1 MVGQLDLDG
10 DGGPVAE
17 DHQRDLLAHR
27 GQAHQVDQVAVVF
40 DGHVI
45 ELEDDVADLKLGGC
59 GRGIGGNAVDAGA
72 GGPGQPDLG
81 RHGRAEPRIQVHP
94 QKGTRHLPGFDQLV
108 GHVHEHVDGDGES
121 DPLVP
126 PRVAGDGRIDPDD
139 LCAEVDQR
147 AAAVAGVDGG
157 IRLDEVLE
165 DDAGVAQLEVAASL
179 GADDP
184 VGDRV
189 AQAEGASH
197 GQDEV
202 ADLHLA
208 ALAQPR
214 GDQSGRLDGQH
225 GDVGIGIVPHF
236 ARIDSAPVGQVDLDP
251 VGRGAADD
259 VAVGQHVVLALTADN
274 DAGAGL
280 FGVLAAAV
288 LETGAVSDVGL
299 DVDDGGPDELGHRL
313 DHGSLLFEDLGLLL
327 EQPVELF
334 AFLLRDRSP
343 ALDGG
348 LDGSL
353 GASLP
358 RAEDA
363 QQEP

>member
-1 MVGQLDLDG
+1 M
-10 DGGPVAE
+10 
-17 DHQRDLLAHR
+17 
-27 GQAHQVDQVAVVF
+27 
-40 DGHVI
+40 
-45 ELEDDVADLKLGGC
+45 
-59 GRGIGGNAVDAGA
+59 
-72 GGPGQPDLG
+72 
-81 RHGRAEPRIQVHP
+81 
-94 QKGTRHLPGFDQLV
+94 
-108 GHVHEHVDGDGES
+108 
-121 DPLVP
+121 
-126 PRVAGDGRIDPDD
+126 
-139 LCAEVDQR
+139 
-147 AAAVAGVDGG
+147 
-157 IRLDEVLE
+157 
-165 DDAGVAQLEVAASL
+165 
-179 GADDP
+179 
-184 VGDRV
+184 

-202 ADLHLA
+202 ADLHPA

-363 QQEP
+363 QQEPCDDRGGDRDGVAQRPLERMVSGHNVLLDTMVPGHPGRGHRTAGRSLGLSQQRRRGTHARVAAAATGKARRLPVDSGRWGAPAELRQIV